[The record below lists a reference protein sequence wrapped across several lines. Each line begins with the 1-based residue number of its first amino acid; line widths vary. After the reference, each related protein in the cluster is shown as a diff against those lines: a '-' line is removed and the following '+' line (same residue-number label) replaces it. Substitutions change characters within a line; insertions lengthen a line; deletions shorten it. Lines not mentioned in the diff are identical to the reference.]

1 MHACKPALPKN
12 PGHHDNGAESDMEDI
27 QVTWEGHTAIVQ
39 MRHGPHNFL
48 EPAFVARLVDAMTG
62 AAASSQ
68 CRSIVLSSG
77 SSAFSAG
84 ASFTAVDG
92 GKIDPRPFYAQ
103 ALELFEIGKPV
114 VAAVQGA
121 AVGAGL
127 GVALAADFRVTCA
140 QARFSANFN
149 RLGFHPGFGM
159 TWLLPHLVGPQQ
171 AALLLYSGMRIGG
184 EEAVRVGLAD
194 KLVPQDQVVA
204 CAVELAHDIAASA
217 PLAVASTRAA
227 LRRNIAEQ
235 VRSANQQEIAIQ
247 CEQFQTADFREGV
260 AAMAARRQPNF
271 AGA

>member
-1 MHACKPALPKN
+1 MHACTRVLPKM
-12 PGHHDNGAESDMEDI
+12 PSHRYTGAESVMEDI
-27 QVTWEGHTAIVQ
+27 QVNWEGHTAIVQ

-48 EPAFVARLVDAMTG
+48 EPAFVALLVDALTG
-62 AAASSQ
+62 AASSSR
-68 CRSIVLSSG
+68 CRSILLTSG

-84 ASFTAVDG
+84 ASFATVDG
-92 GKIDPRPFYAQ
+92 GTLDPRAFYAQ
-103 ALELFEIGKPV
+103 ALKLFEIDKPV
-114 VAAVQGA
+114 IAAVQGA

-159 TWLLPHLVGPQQ
+159 TWLLPQLIGPQQ
-171 AALLLYSGMRIGG
+171 AALLLYSGRRIGG
-184 EEAVRVGLAD
+184 EDAVRIGLAD
-194 KLVPQDQVVA
+194 VLAPQDQVVA
-204 CAVELAHDIAASA
+204 RALELAHDIAASA

-235 VRSANQQEIAIQ
+235 VRIANQKEIAIQ

-260 AAMAARRQPNF
+260 AAMAARRLPNF